1 MLIRDIIV
9 MLGENFME
17 RINRDNYL
25 SILKNFKDQ
34 QIIKVITGI
43 RRCGKSTLL
52 EIYQDYL
59 RNNGIKEE
67 QIISINFENA
77 DYEELLDR
85 KKLYKYI
92 KDKLVIGEKTY
103 VFLDEVQN
111 VSEFEKTVDSLFI
124 NKDVDLYITGS
135 NAYLLSSELATLLT
149 GRYVEIKM
157 LPLSFKEY
165 VSAFADKTDISRKF
179 RDYLRYSS
187 FPQAIE
193 LYKINPLNITMFL
206 DGIYNTVL
214 FKDVMQRKNI
224 TDRNILERVTKYLYD
239 NIGNRTSIKSI
250 TDNIEGIEGKKSYN
264 TIANYVDALMDSYLV
279 FKAGRYDIKGKE
291 FLKTQEKYYV
301 VDIGLRYYMLG
312 QSSGRDM
319 GHILENVVYLELLR
333 RGYDV
338 YIGKYDDLEV
348 DFVAKKPENTVYYQV
363 ALTIRGENDK
373 ANGIL
378 DRELMPLK
386 RIDDNYP
393 KYILTLD
400 DDLDADFDGIKKINV
415 LDWLL
420 KDND

>member
-1 MLIRDIIV
+1 
-9 MLGENFME
+9 ME

-85 KKLYKYI
+85 KKLHKYI

-111 VSEFEKTVDSLFI
+111 VSEFEKTVDRLFI
-124 NKDVDLYITGS
+124 NKYVDLYITGS

-206 DGIYNTVL
+206 DGI

-333 RGYDV
+333 RGYNV